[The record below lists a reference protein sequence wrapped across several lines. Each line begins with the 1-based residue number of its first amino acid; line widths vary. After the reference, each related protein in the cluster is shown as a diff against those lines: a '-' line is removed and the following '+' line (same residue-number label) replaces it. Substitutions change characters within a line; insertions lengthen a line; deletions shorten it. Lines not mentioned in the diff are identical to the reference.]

1 MKLKN
6 FMLVDGTGRKVVV
19 TAADEKSAARSWEYA
34 NPGVK
39 VISVTEELSC

>member
-19 TAADEKSAARSWEYA
+19 TAADEKSAGGSGGYG
-34 NPGVK
+34 NPGGK
-39 VISVTEELSC
+39 VI

>member
-6 FMLVDGTGRKVVV
+6 FMLVDGAGRKVVV

-34 NPGVK
+34 KPGVK
-39 VISVTEELSC
+39 GISVTEEPSC

>member
-6 FMLVDGTGRKVVV
+6 FILIDGAGRKVVV
-19 TAADEKSAARSWEYA
+19 IAADEKSAARSWEYA
-34 NPGVK
+34 NPEVK